1 MNLIIRHL
9 ARFEFNACLI
19 ARIKQRLF
27 AFSCLLSSFSCAP
40 TFLSLYRCRWKTMD
54 LKENGFR
61 CPLLES
67 LWWYCLN
74 IKAASDMSWVNNSLC
89 RGMILTQQNTLR
101 LHAGRGF
108 QSQWLNSR
116 LASWLRRHHHPC
128 DSNFICP
135 QLSSYCLMQ
144 LYRNEVLLIQQ
155 ETYSCLLGSK
165 PLPLMTAHS
174 FLLSDIQTA
183 DMVSKDERKI

>member
-1 MNLIIRHL
+1 MHVWLQESNKG
-9 ARFEFNACLI
+9 CLHSPVSSLPSLVPPPFYLSTD
-19 ARIKQRLF
+19 ADGKQ
-27 AFSCLLSSFSCAP
+27 
-40 TFLSLYRCRWKTMD
+40 WI
-54 LKENGFR
+54 

-116 LASWLRRHHHPC
+116 LASWLRRHLHPC